1 MNETHNFDK
10 LFSLELERIAR
21 SPDFPDK
28 KPRLLLH
35 ACCGPCSSAVLERLA
50 DFFDISIFYYN
61 PNIHPAA
68 EYERRLEELAFFLE
82 KRYGSAENGRGEN
95 TDKNR
100 CDCATPKRCG
110 NADKT
115 GCGNADKKSRLP
127 LIRTDYNPEDFFAAV
142 NTKDFPERAQEPER
156 SERCFAC
163 YRLRMKKAAL
173 YALKNGFDYFTT
185 TLSISPHKDSGK
197 INAIGAALE
206 QELSEAGMASNAS
219 LGQDAVIP
227 RYLYADFKKQ
237 NGYKRSLEISAEYG
251 LYRQDY
257 CGCIY
262 SKQNS
267 ETHRA
272 MQQKQS
278 PLLAAAAHSR

>member
-1 MNETHNFDK
+1 VNQKQNYDK
-10 LFSLELERIAR
+10 LFSLELERIAQ
-21 SPDFPDK
+21 SGEFIYK

-50 DFFDISIFYYN
+50 DHFKITIFYYN

-68 EYERRLEELAFFLE
+68 EYERRLEELAFFLN
-82 KRYGSAENGRGEN
+82 RRQ
-95 TDKNR
+95 DKH
-100 CDCATPKRCG
+100 
-110 NADKT
+110 
-115 GCGNADKKSRLP
+115 
-127 LIRTDYNPEDFFAAV
+127 RTEASDSTIDLVRADYNIGDFFAAV
-142 NTKDFPERAQEPER
+142 NIEEFPERAQESER
-156 SERCFAC
+156 GERCFAC

-173 YALKNGFDYFTT
+173 YALENGFDYFTT
-185 TLSISPHKDSGK
+185 TLSISPHKDSEK
-197 INAIGAALE
+197 INATGAALE
-206 QELSEAGMASNAS
+206 RELSEAGLVS
-219 LGQDAVIP
+219 DAPLRQKAAVP

-267 ETHRA
+267 ETHRSA
-272 MQQKQS
+272 QQKQG
-278 PLLAAAAHSR
+278 PIPAAAAHSR

>member
-1 MNETHNFDK
+1 MATKQNFDT
-10 LFSLELERIAR
+10 LFTLELEHIAR
-21 SPDFPDK
+21 SPNFAHK

-50 DFFDISIFYYN
+50 DYFDITIFYYN
-61 PNIHPAA
+61 PNIHPQT
-68 EYERRLEELAFFLE
+68 EYIRRLEELALFLNRRRAKQQKTE
-82 KRYGSAENGRGEN
+82 SADELFQ
-95 TDKNR
+95 TDIP
-100 CDCATPKRCG
+100 DTAVE
-110 NADKT
+110 
-115 GCGNADKKSRLP
+115 
-127 LIRTDYNPEDFFAAV
+127 LIRADYNIEDFFAAV
-142 NTKDFPERAQEPER
+142 NIEEFPERASEPER
-156 SERCFAC
+156 GERCFAC

-173 YALKNGFDYFTT
+173 YALENGFDYFTT
-185 TLSISPHKDSGK
+185 TLSISPHKDSEK

-206 QELSEAGMASNAS
+206 QELSATRALSPGVPNPAEASPNT
-219 LGQDAVIP
+219 AVP

-267 ETHRA
+267 EAHRA
-272 MQQKQS
+272 VQQKQS
-278 PLLAAAAHSR
+278 PMLAESAHSR

>member
-1 MNETHNFDK
+1 MNQKQNYDK
-10 LFSLELERIAR
+10 LFSLELERIAH
-21 SPDFPDK
+21 SSDFTHK

-50 DFFDISIFYYN
+50 DYFKITIFYYN

-68 EYERRLEELAFFLE
+68 EYERRLEELAFFL
-82 KRYGSAENGRGEN
+82 
-95 TDKNR
+95 NR
-100 CDCATPKRCG
+100 RQHKH
-110 NADKT
+110 
-115 GCGNADKKSRLP
+115 
-127 LIRTDYNPEDFFAAV
+127 RTETSVSTVDLVRADYNIGDFFAAV
-142 NTKDFPERAQEPER
+142 NIEEFPERAQETER
-156 SERCFAC
+156 GERCFAC

-173 YALKNGFDYFTT
+173 YALENGFDYFTT
-185 TLSISPHKDSGK
+185 TLSISPHKDSEK

-206 QELSEAGMASNAS
+206 QELKASCASPHETLNTFEAS
-219 LGQDAVIP
+219 LGQIFAVP

-267 ETHRA
+267 EAHRSA
-272 MQQKQS
+272 QQNRVNAEVFS
-278 PLLAAAAHSR
+278 

>member
-1 MNETHNFDK
+1 MATKQTFDT
-10 LFSLELERIAR
+10 LFTLELEHIAR
-21 SPDFPDK
+21 SPDFAHK

-50 DFFDISIFYYN
+50 DHFKITIFYYN
-61 PNIHPAA
+61 PNIHPQT
-68 EYERRLEELAFFLE
+68 EYIRRLEELALFLNRRRAKQQKTE
-82 KRYGSAENGRGEN
+82 SADELFQ
-95 TDKNR
+95 TDIPDTAVELVR
-100 CDCATPKRCG
+100 A
-110 NADKT
+110 
-115 GCGNADKKSRLP
+115 
-127 LIRTDYNPEDFFAAV
+127 DYNPGDFFAAV
-142 NTKDFPERAQEPER
+142 NIEEFPDRTTEPER
-156 SERCFAC
+156 GERCFAC

-173 YALKNGFDYFTT
+173 YAFENGFDYFTT
-185 TLSISPHKDSGK
+185 TLSISPHKDSEK

-206 QELSEAGMASNAS
+206 QELSAARASSPDAPNTPEASPDTSNPSNAPF
-219 LGQDAVIP
+219 GQNRTAP

-267 ETHRA
+267 EAHRA

-278 PLLAAAAHSR
+278 PLLAESAHSR

>member
-1 MNETHNFDK
+1 MATKQNFDT
-10 LFSLELERIAR
+10 LFTLELEHIAR
-21 SPDFPDK
+21 SPNFAHK

-50 DFFDISIFYYN
+50 DHFDITIFYYN
-61 PNIHPAA
+61 PNIHPQT
-68 EYERRLEELAFFLE
+68 EYIRRLEELALFLNRRRAKQQKTE
-82 KRYGSAENGRGEN
+82 APDTTDAAN
-95 TDKNR
+95 TAVELVR
-100 CDCATPKRCG
+100 A
-110 NADKT
+110 
-115 GCGNADKKSRLP
+115 
-127 LIRTDYNPEDFFAAV
+127 DYNPGDFFAAV
-142 NTKDFPERAQEPER
+142 NIEEFPDRTTEPER
-156 SERCFAC
+156 GERCFAC

-173 YALKNGFDYFTT
+173 YAFENGFDYFTT
-185 TLSISPHKDSGK
+185 TLSISPHKDSEK

-206 QELSEAGMASNAS
+206 QELSAARALSHDAPNLSEASPDTSNPPNAPF
-219 LGQDAVIP
+219 GQNTAVP

-237 NGYKRSLEISAEYG
+237 NGYKRSLEISSEYG

-272 MQQKQS
+272 VQQKQS

>member
-1 MNETHNFDK
+1 MNQKQNYDK
-10 LFSLELERIAR
+10 LFSLELERIAQ
-21 SPDFPDK
+21 SGEFIYK

-50 DFFDISIFYYN
+50 DHFKITIFYYN

-68 EYERRLEELAFFLE
+68 EYERRLEELAFFLN
-82 KRYGSAENGRGEN
+82 RRQ
-95 TDKNR
+95 DKHRTETSDSTIN
-100 CDCATPKRCG
+100 
-110 NADKT
+110 
-115 GCGNADKKSRLP
+115 
-127 LIRTDYNPEDFFAAV
+127 LIRADYNIGDFFAAV
-142 NTKDFPERAQEPER
+142 NIEEFPERAQEAER
-156 SERCFAC
+156 GERCFAC

-173 YALKNGFDYFTT
+173 YALENGFDYFTT
-185 TLSISPHKDSGK
+185 TLSISPHKDSEK
-197 INAIGAALE
+197 INEIGAALE
-206 QELSEAGMASNAS
+206 RELSEAGLASNAPLRQKS
-219 LGQDAVIP
+219 AAP

-267 ETHRA
+267 ETHRSA
-272 MQQKQS
+272 QQKQG
-278 PLLAAAAHSR
+278 PIPAAAAHSR

>member
-1 MNETHNFDK
+1 MATKQNFDT
-10 LFSLELERIAR
+10 LFTLELEHIAR
-21 SPDFPDK
+21 SPNFAHK

-50 DFFDISIFYYN
+50 DYFDITIFYYN
-61 PNIHPAA
+61 PNIHPQT
-68 EYERRLEELAFFLE
+68 EYIRRLEELALFLNRRRAKQQKTE
-82 KRYGSAENGRGEN
+82 SADELFQ
-95 TDKNR
+95 TDIP
-100 CDCATPKRCG
+100 DTAVE
-110 NADKT
+110 
-115 GCGNADKKSRLP
+115 
-127 LIRTDYNPEDFFAAV
+127 LIRADYNIEDFFAAV
-142 NTKDFPERAQEPER
+142 NIEEFPERASEPER
-156 SERCFAC
+156 GERCFAC

-173 YALKNGFDYFTT
+173 YALENGFDYFTT
-185 TLSISPHKDSGK
+185 TLSISPHKDSEK

-206 QELSEAGMASNAS
+206 QELSAARALSPGVPNPPNTPF
-219 LGQDAVIP
+219 GQNTAVP

-267 ETHRA
+267 EAHRA

-278 PLLAAAAHSR
+278 PLLAESAHSR

>member
-1 MNETHNFDK
+1 MNQKQNYDK

-21 SPDFPDK
+21 SSDFTHK

-50 DFFDISIFYYN
+50 DHFKITIFYYN

-68 EYERRLEELAFFLE
+68 EYERRLEELALFLN
-82 KRYGSAENGRGEN
+82 RR
-95 TDKNR
+95 KN
-100 CDCATPKRCG
+100 KQQ
-110 NADKT
+110 ADT
-115 GCGNADKKSRLP
+115 AVDLVRA
-127 LIRTDYNPEDFFAAV
+127 DYNIGDFFTAV
-142 NTKDFPERAQEPER
+142 NIEEFPERARESER
-156 SERCFAC
+156 GERCFAC

-173 YALKNGFDYFTT
+173 YALENGFDYFTT
-185 TLSISPHKDSGK
+185 TLSISPHKDSEK
-197 INAIGAALE
+197 INEIGAALE
-206 QELSEAGMASNAS
+206 RELSEAGLASNAP
-219 LGQDAVIP
+219 LRQNPAAL

-267 ETHRA
+267 EAHRSA
-272 MQQKQS
+272 QQNRVNAEVFS
-278 PLLAAAAHSR
+278 

>member
-1 MNETHNFDK
+1 MNEKHNFDK

-68 EYERRLEELAFFLE
+68 EYERRLAELAFFLE
-82 KRYGSAENGRGEN
+82 KRYGSAKNERGED
-95 TDKNR
+95 TDTNR
-100 CDCATPKRCG
+100 CDCADTQRCG
-110 NADKT
+110 NADKI
-115 GCGNADKKSRLP
+115 GCRNSDKKSRLP
-127 LIRTDYNPEDFFAAV
+127 LIRTDYNPDDFFAAV
-142 NTKDFPERAQEPER
+142 NIKDFPERAQEPER
-156 SERCFAC
+156 GERCFAC

-173 YALKNGFDYFTT
+173 YALENGFDYFTT
-185 TLSISPHKDSGK
+185 TLSISPHKDAAK

-206 QELSEAGMASNAS
+206 QELKAPCSASNAS
-219 LGQDAVIP
+219 LGQNIAVP
-227 RYLYADFKKQ
+227 HYLYADFKKR
-237 NGYKRSLEISAEYG
+237 NGYKRSLEISADYG

-267 ETHRA
+267 EAHRA
-272 MQQKQS
+272 VQQKQS
-278 PLLAAAAHSR
+278 PTAAAHSS

>member
-1 MNETHNFDK
+1 MATKQNFDT
-10 LFSLELERIAR
+10 LFTLELEHIAC
-21 SPDFPDK
+21 SPDFAHK

-50 DFFDISIFYYN
+50 DHFKITIFYYN
-61 PNIHPAA
+61 PNIHPQT
-68 EYERRLEELAFFLE
+68 EYVRRLDELAFFLNRRQNKQKTE
-82 KRYGSAENGRGEN
+82 GADELFQ
-95 TDKNR
+95 TDIPDTAIELVR
-100 CDCATPKRCG
+100 A
-110 NADKT
+110 
-115 GCGNADKKSRLP
+115 
-127 LIRTDYNPEDFFAAV
+127 DYNPGDFFAAV
-142 NTKDFPERAQEPER
+142 NIEEFPDRAQESER
-156 SERCFAC
+156 GERCFAC

-173 YALKNGFDYFTT
+173 YAFENGFDYFTT
-185 TLSISPHKDSGK
+185 TLSISPHKDSEK

-206 QELSEAGMASNAS
+206 QELSAARASSPEASPDTSNPSNAPF
-219 LGQDAVIP
+219 GQNRAAP